1 VWIYFV
7 TFIPLTLVILGA
19 WWMFD
24 RQHTTQIDAA
34 VTDAE
39 INQLE
44 TEIMQ
49 KIRSRTGARVM
60 TQWLP
65 GLNRRGHL
73 SSETSRSCDDDV
85 EDGEVADFGA
95 ASRVFT
101 KLAGLVGAVQTWRAG
116 KGEMRN
122 GGVVGDV

>member
-1 VWIYFV
+1 
-7 TFIPLTLVILGA
+7 
-19 WWMFD
+19 MFD
-24 RQHTTQIDAA
+24 RQHTMQVDAA

-73 SSETSRSCDDDV
+73 SSETSRSCGDDA
-85 EDGEVADFGA
+85 EDGEVGDFGA
-95 ASRVFT
+95 TGRMFT
-101 KLAGLVGAVQTWRAG
+101 KLAGLVGAVRRHSCHDTL
-116 KGEMRN
+116 
-122 GGVVGDV
+122 